1 MVAGM
6 PPYGPQAGSLPIAVP
21 LSATHPLA
29 STLSTDRIPEAKVVG
44 VLVGVLDDVSVAEAE
59 PDEDA
64 VSLLLGVSDAVPDPD
79 DDGDAV
85 AVCDA
90 DAVPVS
96 EGDAVCVCDELPVC
110 VALPELVCEAEPV

>member
-44 VLVGVLDDVSVAEAE
+44 VLVGAQMR
-59 PDEDA
+59 
-64 VSLLLGVSDAVPDPD
+64 
-79 DDGDAV
+79 
-85 AVCDA
+85 
-90 DAVPVS
+90 
-96 EGDAVCVCDELPVC
+96 
-110 VALPELVCEAEPV
+110 

>member
-1 MVAGM
+1 LSSCRRSTMTVVA
-6 PPYGPQAGSLPIAVP
+6 PASDKAVGV
-21 LSATHPLA
+21 A
-29 STLSTDRIPEAKVVG
+29 EVVG